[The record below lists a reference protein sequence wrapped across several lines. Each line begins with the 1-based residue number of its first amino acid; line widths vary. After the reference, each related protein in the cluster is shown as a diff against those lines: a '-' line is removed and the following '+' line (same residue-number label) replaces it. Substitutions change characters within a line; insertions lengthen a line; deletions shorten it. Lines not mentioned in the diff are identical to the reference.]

1 MQQNADKKKILIF
14 IPAYNVEKRVL
25 NVIKQIPKKIFSE
38 HLVRILIIEDFSK
51 DNTIKIIEDYLKT
64 LVNNNFIIL
73 KKNEK
78 NQGYG
83 GVQKIAFRYAIINN
97 FDYIIM
103 LHGDGQYP
111 PEKIP
116 EFISNLLYSDSD
128 AVFGSRLI
136 HPKDALKGGM
146 PMYKFIAN
154 IALTTIQNF
163 ILGTKM
169 SEFHSGYRSYKI
181 KALKKINF
189 EKNTN
194 DFHFDTEIIIQM
206 SKSNYIIKEIPMPT
220 IYKDEVSHL
229 RSIPY
234 GINVLISTIKYKF
247 FYKN

>member
-1 MQQNADKKKILIF
+1 MEQIVEKKKFLIF

-25 NVIKQIPKKIFSE
+25 DVLKQIPKKIFTE
-38 HLVRILIIEDFSK
+38 HFVRILIIEDFSK
-51 DNTIKIIEDYLKT
+51 DNTKKIIEDYLKR
-64 LVNNNFIIL
+64 LVNNNFITFI
-73 KKNEK
+73 KNVK

-83 GVQKIAFRYAIINN
+83 GVQKIAFRYAIKNN
-97 FDYIIM
+97 FDYTIM
-103 LHGDGQYP
+103 LHGDGQYS

-116 EFISNLLYSDSD
+116 EFISNLLYGDSD

-136 HPKDALKGGM
+136 HPKNALKGGM
-146 PMYKFIAN
+146 PVYKFIGN
-154 IALTTIQNF
+154 RVLTTVQNF
-163 ILGTKM
+163 IVGTKM

-206 SKSNYIIKEIPMPT
+206 SKLNYVIKEIPMPT
-220 IYKDEVSHL
+220 IYRDEVSHL

-247 FYKN
+247 FYKD